1 MDYVLQLGGAFL
13 AHLGPMEMMVSVIGV
28 FLGLAIGA
36 VPGLNQGVLMALT
49 LPLTM
54 TMDNFLAQVLL
65 IGMYVGGVSGAMVM
79 GVLIGIP
86 GSPAAIMTTLDGH
99 AMAKKGLAARALALG
114 VAAAFFG
121 GLVSWIVLATLSLPL
136 AELAL
141 SFTPFEFA
149 SLIAGGLMVIG
160 MAGGSDSLKGLI
172 GGLLGILA
180 ALVGLDPVTSN
191 ARFMFGELSLQAG
204 FGLLPVLLGMFA
216 IGQLLANAASGQ
228 VIAKQVDVKFSEILV
243 SVKDIGKHWKNVLRS
258 GLIGTWMGLHPGLG
272 ASIGSIIAYM
282 MTRNMDRDPNSF
294 GTGREEGVVA
304 SEAGAVGTV
313 GGALLPMITLGI
325 PGAPADVILMAAL
338 VFHGV
343 HPSPMLMIEH
353 PSVFYGIIATFLVS
367 LILMFVLMLPMC
379 VWIGKLANMPRHLL
393 IPVVL
398 CVAIAGAYAVSN
410 LMFSVWV
417 ILAFGALGWVFSL
430 AKIPMPPFVIGFVLT
445 PLFETSLRTSLMQSD
460 GSFLPFITRPI
471 SAVILV
477 GSVLFVVWP
486 YFKNIRL
493 PGRGRVAQ

>member
-1 MDYVLQLGGAFL
+1 MEYANQLGLAFL
-13 AHLGPMEMMVSVIGV
+13 AHLGPMEMLVSFIGLG
-28 FLGLAIGA
+28 LGLAIGA

-54 TMDNFLAQVLL
+54 AMDNFLAQVLL

-99 AMAKKGLAARALALG
+99 AMAKRGEAARALALG
-114 VAAAFFG
+114 VAAAFGG
-121 GLVSWIVLATLSLPL
+121 GLVSWIVLATLSWPL
-136 AELAL
+136 ADIAL
-141 SFTPFEFA
+141 MFTPFEFA

-160 MAGGSDSLKGLI
+160 MAGGNDALKGLI

-180 ALVGLDPVTSN
+180 ALVGLDPVTSE
-191 ARFMFGELSLQAG
+191 ARFMFGQYSLQAG

-216 IGQLLANAASGQ
+216 VGQLLANAATAQ
-228 VIAKQVDVKFSEILV
+228 AIAQQIEVHFSDIMT
-243 SVKDIGKHWKNVLRS
+243 SVFGITKHWKNVVRS

-282 MTRNMDRDPNSF
+282 MARNLSDDPQSF

-338 VFHGV
+338 VFHNV
-343 HPSPMLMIEH
+343 HPGPMLMLEH
-353 PSVFYGIIATFLVS
+353 PQVFYGVIATFLVS
-367 LILMFVLMLPMC
+367 LILMFVTLLPLC
-379 VWIGKLANMPRHLL
+379 VWMGRLANLPRHLM
-393 IPVVL
+393 IPSVL
-398 CVAIAGAYAVSN
+398 AIAIAGAYAVSS
-410 LMFSVWV
+410 LMLSVWV
-417 ILAFGALGWVFSL
+417 MIAFGAIGWTMSL
-430 AKIPMPPFVIGFVLT
+430 MRIPMPPFVIGFVLT
-445 PLFETSLRTSLMQSD
+445 PLLETSLRSALMQSD
-460 GSFLPFITRPI
+460 GDFSPFFTRPA
-471 SAVILV
+471 SAIILV
-477 GSVLFVVWP
+477 ASVLFVVWP
-486 YFKNIRL
+486 YLKSLKRL
-493 PGRGRVAQ
+493 ATR

>member
-1 MDYVLQLGGAFL
+1 MIDYLNQLASAGL
-13 AHLGPMEMMVSVIGV
+13 AHLGPMELLVSFIGV
-28 FLGLAIGA
+28 GLGLAIGA

-54 TMDNFLAQVLL
+54 AMDNFLAQVLL

-99 AMAKKGLAARALALG
+99 AMAKRGEAARALALG
-114 VAAAFFG
+114 VAAAFGG
-121 GLVSWIVLATLSLPL
+121 GLVSWIVLATLSWPL
-136 AELAL
+136 ADIAL
-141 SFTPFEFA
+141 MFTPFEFA

-160 MAGGSDSLKGLI
+160 MAGGNDSLKGLI

-180 ALVGLDPVTSN
+180 ALVGLDPVTSEP
-191 ARFMFGELSLQAG
+191 RFMFGQYSLQAG

-216 IGQLLANAASGQ
+216 VGQLLANAATAQ
-228 VIAKQVDVKFSEILV
+228 VIARQMQVRFGDILR
-243 SVKDIGKHWKNVLRS
+243 SVLGIKRHWKNVVRS

-282 MTRNMDRDPNSF
+282 MARNLSDDPQSF

-338 VFHGV
+338 VFHNV
-343 HPSPMLMIEH
+343 HPGPMLMLEH
-353 PSVFYGIIATFLVS
+353 PQVFYGVIVTFLVS
-367 LILMFVLMLPMC
+367 LILMFVTLLPLC
-379 VWIGKLANMPRHLL
+379 VWMGRLANLPRHLM
-393 IPVVL
+393 IPAVL
-398 CVAIAGAYAVSN
+398 AIAIAGAYAVSS
-410 LMFSVWV
+410 LMLSVWV
-417 ILAFGALGWVFSL
+417 MIAFGALGWVMSL
-430 AKIPMPPFVIGFVLT
+430 MRIPMPPFVIGFVLT
-445 PLFETSLRTSLMQSD
+445 PLLETSLRSALMQSD
-460 GSFLPFITRPI
+460 GSFLPFIERPA
-471 SAVILV
+471 SAIILV
-477 GSVLFVVWP
+477 ASVLFVAWP
-486 YFKNIRL
+486 YLKSL
-493 PGRGRVAQ
+493 KQLAVAR